1 MQFLILAAS
10 GWVFFLALSQYLEYF
25 GMALVA
31 LPFNK
36 LLCCDLLTVYSKPDK
51 LELNHQPAQEIV
63 REDLQD
69 LGANQ
74 VPIANLPIGTLQPR
88 SAPKKPK
95 RAPMKALR
103 VWLSEFRAQSF
114 LQIWLHPNLHLHS
127 LHSRLPRRHL
137 GCLCQNANG
146 ECLGSPSRALDF
158 WMRKL

>member
-1 MQFLILAAS
+1 MS
-10 GWVFFLALSQYLEYF
+10 FFLALSQYLEYF
-25 GMALVA
+25 GMALMA

-36 LLCCDLLTVYSKPDK
+36 LLLLRSATVYSKPDK
-51 LELNHQPAQEIV
+51 LELDVGRMILLNHQPAQEIV
-63 REDLQD
+63 CEDLQ
-69 LGANQ
+69 GANQ

-103 VWLSEFRAQSF
+103 VWLSAFRAQSF

-127 LHSRLPRRHL
+127 LHSRLHPRRRL